1 MIKRLVILLAT
12 AGTAIGV
19 MGSEPFD
26 YHQVVKIIEEHDEA
40 GLRLVPFK
48 SIESLPVSER
58 NLIALSAAKS
68 LSRGEP
74 GIYET
79 DLLREMSEK
88 RLITEPQVIP
98 HLIMG
103 LSHSNHNYVARG
115 CLNMLQHLTR
125 RHCGVNGWARF
136 EGDAT
141 KDSHIIQWWV
151 DWWQINKDKHPVFD
165 ETLEGAVRNDIFRIF
180 NIFEK
185 EIKPEFPELELFAP
199 PSPLSLRLFP
209 PLFLC
214 EYNPREYTLPIRTF
228 HGIDRDTLPWILITY
243 AFQSQELSDSEE
255 AGTPHPPENLRN
267 RVVTCYSNIFM
278 DSGLLVE
285 VKVAAENDALIERV
299 RNVLVTTGDIK
310 KNISVEQ
317 AVPGY
322 PPQGVGSA
330 DP

>member
-1 MIKRLVILLAT
+1 MVKRLVMLLAT

-19 MGSEPFD
+19 MGSEPLD
-26 YHQVVKIIEEHDEA
+26 YQQVVQFIEEHDSA

-68 LSRGEP
+68 ISRGGP
-74 GIYET
+74 GIYAT
-79 DLLREMSEK
+79 DLLRKMSEK

-136 EGDAT
+136 VGDAT
-141 KDSHIIQWWV
+141 KDGHIIQWWV
-151 DWWQINKDKHPVFD
+151 DWWEINKNKHPVFD
-165 ETLEGAVRNDIFRIF
+165 EKLERAVRNDILRIS
-180 NIFEK
+180 NIIEK
-185 EIKPEFPELELFAP
+185 EIKPEFSDLELFYS
-199 PSPLSLRLFP
+199 PSPLSLRWFP
-209 PLFLC
+209 PLFLH
-214 EYNPREYTLPIRTF
+214 EYNPREKTLPIQTF
-228 HGIDRDTLPWILITY
+228 HGVNRDTLPWILITCV
-243 AFQSQELSDSEE
+243 FQSQEPSDSEE
-255 AGTPHPPENLRN
+255 AGTPRPPKNLRN
-267 RVVTCYSNIFM
+267 RVVTCYSNIVM

-285 VKVAAENDALIERV
+285 VKVAAENDALIERI
-299 RNVLVTTGDIK
+299 RNALVTTGDIK
-310 KNISVEQ
+310 RNISVEESGP
-317 AVPGY
+317 AD